1 MKALLANLD
10 FNMINPTWG
19 STKLEQ
25 SKEIKVYNVAQKYIL
40 GEVLL
45 HKHKCFNF
53 FYDKQ
58 KIYPVLAFNA
68 TWS

>member
-45 HKHKCFNF
+45 HKHKCFF
-53 FYDKQ
+53 
-58 KIYPVLAFNA
+58 
-68 TWS
+68 